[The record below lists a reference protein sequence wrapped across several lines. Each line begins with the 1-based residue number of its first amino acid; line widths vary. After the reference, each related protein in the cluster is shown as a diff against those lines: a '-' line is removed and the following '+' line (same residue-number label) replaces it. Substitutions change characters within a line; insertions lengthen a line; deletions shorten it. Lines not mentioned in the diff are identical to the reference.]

1 MQSVGLAQRPASGL
15 EAFWDLER
23 YLSEAGEAHLGL
35 AELERGSERRGRE
48 LLRLSLQA
56 HLDRRG
62 DGDVGEA
69 LLLEGPDGPV
79 RLGHKR
85 LHTRGLLTIFGEVS
99 VTRIGYG
106 TRGRPSLH
114 PLDAELGLPARS
126 YSYELCRRLVK
137 GAVLGPFEEAVAL
150 IEDITGVAVPKRSA
164 QAIVLE
170 AACDFDAFYA
180 DRARQNGKPAAGEI
194 LVAAVD
200 CKGIPMVKPEGAV
213 KVVRRRKGEK
223 PNKKKMATVA
233 AVFTQPPHL
242 RTPQDVLDSLFAIP
256 GQRRSPSGRP
266 RPGHKRVWAS
276 LLADKDSFIADVRA
290 EMTRRDP
297 RKRRTWVIVT
307 DGERALQRRVTDTF
321 QGVTLILDL
330 LHVLEKLWAAAYV
343 LHPEGSPEAE
353 AFVYQ
358 RAKRILTG
366 QVSQVVKGL
375 RQIVTKRRL
384 TGTKAKT
391 LLDVAGYYHRNRE
404 RMRYDL
410 HLTNGWPIASGSV
423 EGACKNLIR
432 DRFERSGMR
441 WTPPMAEAML
451 KLRAVYL
458 SNDFDAYWEF
468 HVQHEQQRLSPK
480 GQWRV
485 VPK

>member
-1 MQSVGLAQRPASGL
+1 L
-15 EAFWDLER
+15 W
-23 YLSEAGEAHLGL
+23 
-35 AELERGSERRGRE
+35 
-48 LLRLSLQA
+48 LSLQS
-56 HLDRRG
+56 HLDGRG
-62 DGDVGEA
+62 VGDVGEA
-69 LLLEGPDGPV
+69 LLLDDSDGPV
-79 RLGHKR
+79 RLAHKR
-85 LHTRGLLTIFGEVS
+85 LHARGLITVFGEVQ

-106 TRGRPSLH
+106 ARGRSSIH

-126 YSYELCRRLVK
+126 YSYELCRRLIK

-150 IEDITGVAVPKRSA
+150 IEDMTAVTIPKRSA
-164 QAIVLE
+164 ELIVLE

-180 DRARQNGKPAAGEI
+180 DRARQNEKAERGEM

-200 CKGIPMVKPEGAV
+200 CKGIPMVKPERAT
-213 KVVRRRKGEK
+213 KVIRRRKGEK
-223 PNKKKMATVA
+223 TNKKKMATVA
-233 AVFTQPPHL
+233 AVFSQAPHP

-256 GQRRSPSGRP
+256 GQRRTHTARP
-266 RPGHKRVWAS
+266 RPAHKRVWAS
-276 LLADKDSFIADVRA
+276 LLADKDTLIADVKA
-290 EMTRRDP
+290 EMTQRDP

-307 DGERALQRRVTDTF
+307 DGEPALQHRVADSF

-343 LHPEGSPEAE
+343 LHPEGSPEAQ

-358 RAKRILTG
+358 RAKRILEG
-366 QVSQVVKGL
+366 HVSQVVKGL

-384 TGTKAKT
+384 TGAKAKT
-391 LLDVAGYYHRNRE
+391 TLDTAGYYHRNRE
-404 RMRYDL
+404 RMRYDTYL
-410 HLTNGWPIASGSV
+410 NNGWPIASGSV

-441 WTPPMAEAML
+441 WTPTMAEAML
-451 KLRAVYL
+451 KLRAIYL
-458 SNDFDAYWEF
+458 SGHLDTYWQF
-468 HVQHEQQRLSPK
+468 HVQQDQQRLHPN

>member
-1 MQSVGLAQRPASGL
+1 MQPVGLAPRPASGL

-23 YLSEAGEAHLGL
+23 FLSEAADAQLSL
-35 AELERGSERRGRE
+35 AELERGCERRGRE
-48 LLRLSLQA
+48 LVRLSLQA

-69 LLLEGPDGPV
+69 LLLAHPDGPV

-85 LHTRGLLTIFGEVS
+85 LHTRGLLTLFGEVS
-99 VTRIGYG
+99 LTRVGYG
-106 TRGRPSLH
+106 ARGRPSIH
-114 PLDAELGLPARS
+114 PLDAELGLPARC
-126 YSYELCRRLVK
+126 YSYELCRRLIK

-150 IEDITGVAVPKRSA
+150 IEDSTGVAVPKRSA

-213 KVVRRRKGEK
+213 KVVRRRRGEK

-233 AVFTQPPHL
+233 TVYVQPPHL
-242 RTPQDVLDSLFAIP
+242 RTPQDVLDSLFAIH
-256 GQRRSPSGRP
+256 GHRRSPTARP

-307 DGERALQRRVTDTF
+307 DGERALQRRVTENF
-321 QGVTLILDL
+321 EGVTLILDL

-343 LHPEGSPEAE
+343 LHPEGSPEAA
-353 AFVYQ
+353 AFVYE

-410 HLTNGWPIASGSV
+410 YLTNGWPIASGSV

-451 KLRAVYL
+451 KLRAIYL
-458 SNDFDAYWEF
+458 SNDFDAYWQF
-468 HVQHEQQRLSPK
+468 HLQQEQQRLYPK